1 MTNMVEMYAKAY
13 TEVYTII
20 NTLDNNEKN
29 KIPHEEIEYIKQHMD
44 KMYSFSY
51 DSKKSLKTNNVSREA
66 ATILLYLWKEY
77 FLNKEKYAVL
87 ENILKKNEI
96 TAQEELSKKYSVD
109 KIFNNNKNTED
120 CNEDYVSKNELVI
133 YEVKWY
139 QKIID
144 KIKRFFNKN
153 N

>member
-13 TEVYTII
+13 TEVYTIV

-44 KMYSFSY
+44 TMYSFSY
-51 DSKKSLKTNNVSREA
+51 DSKKSLKNNNVSREA

-77 FLNKEKYAVL
+77 FLNKEKYAML

-96 TAQEELSKKYSVD
+96 TAQEELSKKYSLD
-109 KIFNNNKNTED
+109 KIFNNDKNSRD
-120 CNEDYVSKNELVI
+120 YNEEHANKNELVI
-133 YEVKWY
+133 YELKWY
-139 QKIID
+139 QKIMD
-144 KIKRFFNKN
+144 KIKSFFNKN
-153 N
+153 S